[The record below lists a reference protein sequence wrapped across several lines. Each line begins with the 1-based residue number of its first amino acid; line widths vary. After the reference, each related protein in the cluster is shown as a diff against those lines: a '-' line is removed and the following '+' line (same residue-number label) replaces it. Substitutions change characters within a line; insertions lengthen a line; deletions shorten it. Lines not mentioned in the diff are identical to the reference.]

1 MKQLSLLMCVLALAL
16 QSCMISD
23 SETEQKLNGTWRHAE
38 TETEDGATMKYIE
51 NVTYNV
57 SDHTFSIEMEML
69 IVNPVVM
76 DLGTMTASGTWKAS
90 SDKLMGEIDPSTVNI
105 NLNSAVIDGGE
116 AAAMRSEIMRELKEG
131 DYIDGGQ
138 IRSLTADKLV
148 IYDEIEH
155 EEYTYTKVN

>member
-1 MKQLSLLMCVLALAL
+1 
-16 QSCMISD
+16 
-23 SETEQKLNGTWRHAE
+23 
-38 TETEDGATMKYIE
+38 
-51 NVTYNV
+51 
-57 SDHTFSIEMEML
+57 
-69 IVNPVVM
+69 M